1 MVINPFSFISPLWF
15 QSGQDFKGAIDQCTK
30 EFDMDMDVVISL
42 KYGDFSE
49 RDPLIEV
56 CVCVR

>member
-1 MVINPFSFISPLWF
+1 
-15 QSGQDFKGAIDQCTK
+15 
-30 EFDMDMDVVISL
+30 MDMDVVISL

-56 CVCVR
+56 CVREKRFTMLLC